1 VEKTPRKKYSA
12 RKNQCRLLGIK
23 SQMELKMKIK
33 KYKDKLLELK
43 KNKSSAE
50 IKKTI
55 LSFVAGKILT
65 RVLIVLIIALLSALG
80 FSTELAESVANEI
93 TTIFI

>member
-1 VEKTPRKKYSA
+1 
-12 RKNQCRLLGIK
+12 
-23 SQMELKMKIK
+23 MELKMKIK